1 LRAEVRQM
9 PWVKEAAV
17 RLREHG
23 HTVTGE
29 VFVVPRPDGL
39 SAEDLVAEA
48 ERAAAKLQRA
58 DWRLHGLMVIPV
70 RALDETTPPRVPSPP
85 PSVAER
91 EESRDA
97 AD

>member
-1 LRAEVRQM
+1 MRLRAEARQI

-29 VFVVPRPDGL
+29 VFVVPRADGL
-39 SAEDLVAEA
+39 SAADLLTVT
-48 ERAAAKLQRA
+48 ERAAARLERA

-70 RALDETTPPRVPSPP
+70 RALEGTSQPRVAPT
-85 PSVAER
+85 VDVR